1 MSVSVRAA
9 WKARVVRRRRG
20 ASPGKDRYGNPIPG
34 EWADSPL
41 PDGLF
46 APGGTREPAEPGVAA
61 VISSPALYWP
71 GARVDVT
78 ASDRLV
84 VDGAEWQVDGRPAAY
99 PLGTHVT
106 LKGAEKA

>member
-1 MSVSVRAA
+1 MSISVTAA
-9 WKARVVRRRRG
+9 WKVKVVRRRQG
-20 ASPGKDRYGNPIPG
+20 ASPGKDRYGNPRPG
-34 EWADSPL
+34 EWADAPL

-61 VISSPALYWP
+61 VVSSPALYWP
-71 GARVDVT
+71 GEKVDIT

-84 VDGAEWQVDGRPAAY
+84 VDGSVWLVDGRPAVY

-106 LKGAEKA
+106 LRGAEKA

>member
-1 MSVSVRAA
+1 MSVSVTAA
-9 WKARVVRRRRG
+9 WKVRVVRRRQG
-20 ASPGKDRYGNPIPG
+20 ASPGKDRYGTLRPG
-34 EWADSPL
+34 EWVDSPL
-41 PDGLF
+41 PDALF

-61 VISSPALYWP
+61 VVSSPALYWP
-71 GARVDVT
+71 GEKVDIT

-84 VDGAEWQVDGRPAAY
+84 VDGAEWQVDGRPAVY